1 MTTSSGRA
9 LAAVRPFLPILV
21 DALLAGI
28 AFTDALLGFSFL
40 SGPETVLS
48 IVAALGLVV
57 RRRLPYV
64 SLALALPGLFVGSA
78 LIAAMIAL
86 YSVAS
91 GTRRRLP
98 LVLAT
103 VITLAGYIVVS
114 EVPEDVQ
121 ELTFSVIYGVL
132 FVGGPIAL
140 GLLARTRRELATR
153 IVELHAAQEEER
165 RLAAD
170 QALATERANLAR
182 EMHDVV
188 SHQISLVAVQAGAL
202 QVQTTDPDVRGTAR
216 TIRQL
221 CVTTLEELRVMVAVL
236 RRAGTPGAPET
247 APQPRLVDVPKLIEG
262 SGIPSVVDLDL
273 PEDLPANVQRTI
285 YRTIQEGLTN
295 ARKHAPGATV
305 TIRAA
310 MTSRELTLTVHSGP
324 RMLGSASPLPG
335 AGVGLTGLSERAALL
350 GGTLDTSQGPK
361 GFTVTLTIPT
371 SWSVL

>member
-1 MTTSSGRA
+1 MTASGLRRHLPVAVDVLLVAIA
-9 LAAVRPFLPILV
+9 L
-21 DALLAGI
+21 
-28 AFTDALLGFSFL
+28 TDALLGFPYL
-40 SGPETVLS
+40 SGPEVVVS
-48 IVAALGLVV
+48 VVAAIGLVF

-78 LIAAMIAL
+78 LLAAMIAL

-91 GTRRRLP
+91 ETRRRVP
-98 LVLAT
+98 LALAAI
-103 VITLAGYIVVS
+103 VTLTGYIVVS
-114 EVPEDVQ
+114 EVPEDIQ
-121 ELTFSVIYGVL
+121 ELTAATIYGVL
-132 FVGGPIAL
+132 FVVGPLAL
-140 GLLARTRRELATR
+140 GLLARTRRELANR
-153 IVELHAAQEEER
+153 IDELHAAQEEER

-202 QVQTTDPDVRGTAR
+202 QVQTTDPDVRATAR

-247 APQPRLVDVPKLIEG
+247 APQPRLVDVPKLVEG
-262 SGIPSVVDLDL
+262 SGIPAVVEMDL
-273 PEDLPANVQRTI
+273 PDDLPANVQRTI

-305 TIRAA
+305 TIRASMNA
-310 MTSRELTLTVHSGP
+310 HELVLTVHSEPGAG
-324 RMLGSASPLPG
+324 GSRSSLPG
-335 AGVGLTGLSERAALL
+335 AGVGLTGLAERAALL
-350 GGTLDTSQGPK
+350 GGTLDTSQDSQ
-361 GFTVTLTIPT
+361 GFTVRMTLPP
-371 SWSVL
+371 SWSLR